1 MPTALLYDKSGQQ
14 TGEVELPAAV
24 FGVTPHEA
32 VVHQAV
38 LAHLAA
44 CRLGTAKTK
53 TRAEVR
59 GGGRK
64 PWRQKGSG
72 RARAGSSRSP
82 LWRGGG
88 TTFGP
93 VPRDYTQ
100 RLPKKMKHR
109 ALLSVLSA
117 AAAENRILAVEE
129 LAPEQISTARM
140 AEFLEKLGRSGRL
153 LLVAPELDEKLV
165 LSCRNL
171 RQVSLTRPAEL
182 NTYDVLAADV
192 IIFSR
197 AALSVL
203 EGERT

>member
-64 PWRQKGSG
+64 PWRQKGTG
-72 RARAGSSRSP
+72 RARAGSIRSP

-140 AEFLEKLGRSGRL
+140 AEFLGKLGRSGRL

-182 NTYDVLAADV
+182 NTYDVLAADA